1 MFLTYSAS
9 HVESVANGA
18 DRLDSLSVHYHNS
31 LPPSIF
37 KKVFLRDSR
46 RVQIMLTDCLSVYYH
61 LEGIHLLVFV
71 RFSRLCYCSQF
82 LTS

>member
-1 MFLTYSAS
+1 MEQT
-9 HVESVANGA
+9 
-18 DRLDSLSVHYHNS
+18 DSLSVHYHHS

-46 RVQIMLTDCLSVYYH
+46 RVYTNNVDRLSVS
-61 LEGIHLLVFV
+61 LLSPEGGIHLLVFV